1 MTVFKAFL
9 KVLNKCKGI
18 IILYSVVLVIF
29 GAFSTFDEN
38 AASSFVE
45 SKPDI
50 AIVNKDENSLFTKS
64 FVNYIE
70 EHANIKEPD
79 NLDDALFYR
88 ELNYIIYIPKN
99 FGEEFLSGKNPELEV
114 KSTGDY
120 QASLAEILV
129 DKYIKTSVVY
139 RDNYTSEVDVIKN
152 TESTLANESKVELT
166 SKLDASAL
174 TKATNYYNFANYAL
188 LAGVIYVIALIL
200 SSFKEINIRKRTI
213 ISGMDY
219 KKYNRI
225 LFFSNS
231 LFAIILWA
239 FYVVISIIL
248 VGDVIISTHGLIY
261 MINSFIF
268 TLCALAI
275 AMVISNINSNK
286 DAINGIVNVV
296 ALGSSFLCGSF
307 VPMEWLPDGVL
318 KFAHVLPSYYY
329 IKTNEIVKTLEVFD
343 IVSLKPIIMNMIV
356 LIIFTIGF
364 SILSNAISRR
374 KQRID

>member
-88 ELNYIIYIPKN
+88 ELNYIIYIPEN
-99 FGEEFLSGKNPELEV
+99 FGEEFLSDKNPELEV

-139 RDNYTSEVDVIKN
+139 RNNYTSEVDVIKN

-248 VGDVIISTHGLIY
+248 VEDVIISSHGLIY

-318 KFAHVLPSYYY
+318 RFAHVLPSYYY

-343 IVSLKPIIMNMIV
+343 FVSLKPIIMNMIV

>member
-18 IILYSVVLVIF
+18 IIIYTVMLVIF

-50 AIVNKDENSLFTKS
+50 AIVNKDENSLFTQS

-70 EHANIKEPD
+70 EHSNIKEPD

-88 ELNYIIYIPKN
+88 ELNYIIYIPDN
-99 FGEEFLSGKNPELEV
+99 FGKDFLEGKNPELEV

-129 DKYIKTSVVY
+129 DKYIKTSEVY
-139 RDNYTSEVDVIKN
+139 RNNYTSEVDVIKN
-152 TESTLANESKVELT
+152 TEETLANESKVEVT

-200 SSFKEINIRKRTI
+200 SSFKQINIRKRTI
-213 ISGMDY
+213 VSGMDY

-231 LFAIILWA
+231 LFAVILWA
-239 FYVVISIIL
+239 FYVVISIFL
-248 VGDVIISTHGLIY
+248 VGDAIISTHGLIY
-261 MINSFIF
+261 IINSFIF

-318 KFAHVLPSYYY
+318 KFAHILPSYYY

-343 IVSLKPIIMNMIV
+343 FNSLKPIIMNMIV
-356 LIIFTIGF
+356 LIIFIIGF
-364 SILSNAISRR
+364 SILSNTISRR
-374 KQRID
+374 KQRIN

>member
-64 FVNYIE
+64 FINYIE
-70 EHANIKEPD
+70 EHANIKEPE

-88 ELNYIIYIPKN
+88 ELNYIIYIPEN
-99 FGEEFLSGKNPELEV
+99 FGEEFLSGKNPKLEV

-120 QASLAEILV
+120 QASLAEILI

-139 RDNYTSEVDVIKN
+139 RNNYTSEVDVIKN

-239 FYVVISIIL
+239 FYVVISIVL

-307 VPMEWLPDGVL
+307 VPMRWLPDGVL
-318 KFAHVLPSYYY
+318 KFAHILPSYYY

-343 IVSLKPIIMNMIV
+343 FVSLKPIIMNMIV